1 MSEITV
7 TRLVLLDAVVSS
19 LEEQSSAHC
28 AQFSAGTSLAGDT
41 ERLSQSKLLQNTNTE
56 LSSTWSIIMAGTN
69 VQQLLS
75 ALLSTDNETRSR
87 AEVRLHSI

>member
-19 LEEQSSAHC
+19 LEKSRVQLTVL
-28 AQFSAGTSLAGDT
+28 SAGTSLAGDT

-87 AEVRLHSI
+87 AEVRLH